1 MNHTHLESAPKK
13 WMVQKKKKK
22 KDVKD
27 EHCKSLLKM
36 LKREFALKRRQMK
49 ELMTEIIKAMNCAVS
64 ANEKTLLILSNHV
77 KRTTKEQL
85 KAKPYQPKTSP

>member
-1 MNHTHLESAPKK
+1 
-13 WMVQKKKKK
+13 
-22 KDVKD
+22 
-27 EHCKSLLKM
+27 
-36 LKREFALKRRQMK
+36 MK

-77 KRTTKEQL
+77 KRTKEQL